1 MLATTRLA
9 GAPCRRLEPPFS
21 ALLQSGE
28 GRGRDAPASGF
39 DDLEA
44 IAPGAFT
51 LLFPQALPINGPVL
65 IRIWVVLPV
74 PQAVSATPP

>member
-44 IAPGAFT
+44 IPIALGAFT
-51 LLFPQALPINGPVL
+51 LLFPQALPIITVL
-65 IRIWVVLPV
+65 C
-74 PQAVSATPP
+74 